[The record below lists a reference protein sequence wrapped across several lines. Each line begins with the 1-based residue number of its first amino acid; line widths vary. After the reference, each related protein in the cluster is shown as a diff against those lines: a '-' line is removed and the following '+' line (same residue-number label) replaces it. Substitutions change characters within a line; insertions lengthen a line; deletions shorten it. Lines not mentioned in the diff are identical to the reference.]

1 MNKILYILLFFTV
14 LAFSETIEEEVI
26 NSVDCLILEDE
37 NSIIC
42 KYRHERIDEDKEIKV
57 QWINPL
63 GEISRERVLII
74 PAGHGSIYDFRYI
87 SGRLKGIWQ
96 FIVTDKEIKL
106 DTNFEI
112 K

>member
-1 MNKILYILLFFTV
+1 MNKILYILLFTAV
-14 LAFSETIEEEVI
+14 VSFSETIDEEVK

-42 KYRHERIDEDKEIKV
+42 KYVHERIDIDKEIQV
-57 QWINPL
+57 QWINPS
-63 GEISRERVLII
+63 GETSRVRTLLI

-96 FIVTDKEIKL
+96 FKVIDEDIKL

>member
-1 MNKILYILLFFTV
+1 MNKVIYILLFTV
-14 LAFSETIEEEVI
+14 VLGFSETIEEVK

-42 KYRHERIDEDKEIKV
+42 KYVHERIDEDKEILV
-57 QWINPL
+57 QWIDPE
-63 GEISRERVLII
+63 GELSRERTLLI

-96 FIVTDKEIKL
+96 FKVIDQDIKL

>member
-1 MNKILYILLFFTV
+1 MNKIIYILLITV
-14 LAFSETIEEEVI
+14 VFGFSETIEKEI
-26 NSVDCLILEDE
+26 KNSIDCLILEDE

-42 KYRHERIDEDKEIKV
+42 KYSHERIDIDKEIEV
-57 QWINPL
+57 QWVDPT
-63 GEISRERVLII
+63 GEISRERTLLI

-96 FIVTDKEIKL
+96 FKVKDQNINL
-106 DTNFEI
+106 STNFEI